1 MQCILTIPVHK
12 PIFIYYTAYI
22 YRLGCSFLL
31 DIRVVCISVQVQVIS
46 VHIMYIRAALCM
58 YGHLFFLSGRGL
70 LRKSKRTR
78 NSASLTQTG
87 PIYQHATLDGVC
99 MWIQSN
105 HFMEHYT

>member
-58 YGHLFFLSGRGL
+58 YVWPFVFSVRSWT
-70 LRKSKRTR
+70 SKKK
-78 NSASLTQTG
+78 
-87 PIYQHATLDGVC
+87 
-99 MWIQSN
+99 QS
-105 HFMEHYT
+105 Y